1 MSVENFKKFGQKC
14 VDDLDVRKKA
24 KEIGFDD
31 LEGIVAYGKE
41 LGLDFSVDDMQAM
54 ADELGLSADQEL
66 SDEDL
71 EKVAGGIFSA
81 TACAVAGAV
90 GSVVGGSASVAQAA
104 GAW

>member
-14 VDDLDVRKKA
+14 VDDSDVRKKA

-41 LGLDFSVDDMQAM
+41 LGLDFSIDDMQSM
-54 ADELGLSADQEL
+54 ADELGLSDQEL

-90 GSVVGGSASVAQAA
+90 GSVAGGSASVASAA